1 MKSFFYIHS
10 GVTYVCARLV
20 IGHLKLRSEDCVLLA
35 SPRMKPADHALRVEP
50 VPESADSTRFSRR
63 RRFWTNWGP
72 IRRLD
77 RFINTLCNGDRFL
90 LYVPHTRKIVCQLLA
105 SHPRCAGYSILEEG
119 SDAYQPPFALDVHRR
134 VIKKR
139 TQLLCYLNY
148 GRRASPYNYHYN
160 PAYRTVYGLTE
171 HSFPGYQRREILQ
184 IDTALFGTNGSNSED
199 FSDADILVLETSV
212 EERFAAL
219 EAYCRG
225 LADGLTSFYAGRR
238 SNGRRCMV
246 KFHPAQSQQVQQAV
260 RQTLDRVLGEG
271 RYTVLDSSVVL
282 EVVLWNSRGIC
293 VITSMSSVGFYAHYW
308 GHTVYSFVRRVI
320 EYDAG
325 YRNYLHYMFPLY
337 ARIVT
342 YL

>member
-10 GVTYVCARLV
+10 GITYVCARLV
-20 IGHLKLRSEDCVLLA
+20 IGHQELRQEDCVLLTG
-35 SPRMKPADHALRVEP
+35 PRMKLNDQSLRVEL
-50 VPESADSTRFSRR
+50 VPEFTDSTRFSRQ

-72 IRRLD
+72 IRCLD
-77 RFINTLCNGDRFL
+77 RFLDTLCDGDRYS

-119 SDAYQPPFALDVHRR
+119 TDAYHRPFALDVHRR
-134 VIKKR
+134 VIRKR

-148 GRRASPYNYHYN
+148 GRRASTCNYHYN

-171 HSFPGYQRREILQ
+171 YSFPGYQRREILQ
-184 IDTALFGTNGSNSED
+184 INTALFGANGSDGAD
-199 FSDADILVLETSV
+199 FSNADILALDTSV
-212 EERFAAL
+212 EGRYTTL

-225 LADGLTSFYAGRR
+225 LADGLRSFYNGRSSHGRR
-238 SNGRRCMV
+238 RMV
-246 KFHPAQSQQVQQAV
+246 KFHPNQNQQVLRAI

-271 RYTVLDSSVVL
+271 RYTVLDPSLVL
-282 EVVLWNSRGIC
+282 EVVLWNSRDIRL
-293 VITSMSSVGFYAHYW
+293 ITSLSSLGFYAHYW
-308 GHTVYSFVRRVI
+308 GHTVYSFARRVI

-325 YRNYLHYMFPLY
+325 YRDYLYCMFPVY
-337 ARIVT
+337 ERSVT